1 MVYRG
6 IPVFIDSRADLYT
19 PQFNGTKNKETKK
32 YEGLDIFSDYLNIS
46 NIGTDYKDKF
56 EQYGITHVMTYKN
69 AKLKMLIEDD
79 PNYTKIYGDDRFVI
93 FERNTNQVAEPEST
107 EE

>member
-1 MVYRG
+1 
-6 IPVFIDSRADLYT
+6 
-19 PQFNGTKNKETKK
+19 
-32 YEGLDIFSDYLNIS
+32 
-46 NIGTDYKDKF
+46 
-56 EQYGITHVMTYKN
+56 
-69 AKLKMLIEDD
+69 MLIEDD